1 MTSTQFNLALMYFFF
16 TYGLCE
22 PLSNIALRRLGPKV
36 WFPCIVTAWG
46 LITTLTC
53 LCTSYGAYV
62 AIRLTLGL
70 TEAGLYPGA
79 YFILSM
85 WYTPQELATR
95 MAIFY
100 GANTAAGAFGGVIAY
115 GVGTMDGVH
124 GWRAWK
130 WLFLIEGC
138 ITMLA
143 GLACLV
149 FLPRFPHQYNN
160 ITSTMDIDQT
170 KKKTTTTWL
179 SPEEME
185 YAQLRVQY
193 AAGPD
198 APTYTFRWADVLAAA
213 RDRKTYLMML
223 LFWWGGSVPTY
234 SLSYTLPTMVANLGY
249 SALRAQA
256 LSTPPYLFATVV
268 CVAVGWLSD
277 RYQARYVA
285 LMGCYTLGLVGIVL
299 LWITL
304 ATHDHDDSPR
314 LAGVSYFAI
323 FLAAAGYA
331 AQAPLVGAW
340 TSVNVP
346 NPSKRAAA
354 MGLLMLFGSV
364 GGGSIGSNI
373 YLASEAPTYPLGF
386 GFSVGATVL
395 GAMVPATVHWWLLR
409 RENRRRAGLAGE
421 EVEGRYTSAQLAEMG
436 EDSPFFRFT
445 T

>member
-1 MTSTQFNLALMYFFF
+1 MSMTSTQFNLALMYFFF

-22 PLSNIALRRLGPKV
+22 PISNIALRRLGPKI

-53 LCTSYGAYV
+53 LCTSYGSYI
-62 AIRLTLGL
+62 AIRLTLGM

-115 GVGTMDGVH
+115 GVGNMDGVH

-149 FLPRFPHQYNN
+149 FLPKFPYQYS
-160 ITSTMDIDQT
+160 IEGGKTA
-170 KKKTTTTWL
+170 KKTEWL
-179 SPEEME
+179 SSTELE
-185 YAQLRVQY
+185 YAQLRVKY
-193 AAGPD
+193 ASGPD
-198 APTYTFRWADVLAAA
+198 APTYTFRWSDVLDAAK
-213 RDRKTYLMML
+213 DRKTYLMMM

-234 SLSYTLPTMVANLGY
+234 SLSYTLPTMVSNLGY
-249 SALRAQA
+249 SAIKAQA
-256 LSTPPYLFATVV
+256 LSTPPYIFATVV
-268 CVAVGWLSD
+268 CVTVGWLSD
-277 RYQARYVA
+277 KYQSRYISI
-285 LMGCYTLGLVGIVL
+285 MCCYALGLVGIII
-299 LWITL
+299 LWITV
-304 ATHDHDDSPR
+304 HFKH

-323 FLAAAGYA
+323 FLAAAGYSS
-331 AQAPLVGAW
+331 QAPIVGAW

-354 MGLLMLFGSV
+354 IGLLMLFGSI

-386 GFSVGATVL
+386 GFSIGATVL
-395 GAMVPATVHWWLLR
+395 GAMIPATIHWWLLR
-409 RENRRRAGLAGE
+409 RENTRRAGMDVD
-421 EVEGRYTSAQLAEMG
+421 EVERTYTPAQLAEMA
-436 EDSPFFRFT
+436 ENSPLFRFT